1 MISYFADIL
10 QRARTVESDVEA
22 RVVLMSGLRQLLQV
36 VAYGLVDWIA
46 TRGPDPETQPPRS
59 VVDALHA
66 PTDGTLVEAVDA
78 LLVAAEQNGWSGIYK
93 IGSTQLPDSSEC
105 NKLCVDYPTN
115 VLGLLQSMVAMRN
128 DGGEGHGLPG
138 GYNRKLECEA
148 LELLLNAFEPVLPI
162 GNDNSMRIGP
172 HTCEIDIRTIRV
184 HRGRPALIRK
194 IQEVNSATVRVRAQA
209 YTSSGGVDKFT
220 YEATNVFSKFQ
231 SGSLASLKSY
241 DNSWS
246 PLYYLPDR
254 VTDTFTGRDAERA
267 ALLEWLDDQESRSCL
282 VYGDG
287 GVGKTTLVVEVI
299 HQLLDE
305 EVSTSWK
312 PRVISFYTAKRTQFG
327 IDGLTPVGAGRPH
340 LMDLLV
346 HLHILFFAKYPEKQ
360 FYKYSIGEAAQI
372 LQTRMKEELGIGKGD
387 HLIIIDN
394 AETLIESTNDREE
407 LGRQLKDISRRVGR
421 VLITSR
427 RRELLGAEPV
437 EIKPLSSVDAIHFL
451 RKRGSD
457 KLSIQA
463 IKRATDQQLYG
474 IVEVLERRPIVLQA
488 FLNALC
494 DPATD
499 TLEKAKVR
507 VASMLR
513 RDLGEF
519 LFSDAW
525 TRLHKDVRKLLVLM
539 SRIADVHDAQS
550 FRICSDICNVAVHDA
565 EKALVESNGIAS
577 VVYIDGAL
585 QVAFSKNFID
595 FCKDQSGAS
604 DAEVQRAR
612 QRYGQFLARASK
624 FSGDRVAE
632 AFRTPVARA
641 AHRAKQ
647 DGDFEG
653 ARDLYAQAVLA
664 DSTNGWLFDR
674 YAYFFFHDLR
684 DNDAALHQA
693 RRATELLPTEGE
705 VWFTRGLIEARLGD
719 FRAAESSL
727 AKARQ
732 LGISDIRCALQ
743 LAWAYL
749 KAKPRPQL
757 DLAAQQLH
765 FLDVR
770 TAPLSV
776 NDRSRVETAH
786 IRERFE
792 FLRGRYQR

>member
-1 MISYFADIL
+1 MISYFQDIL
-10 QRARTVESDVEA
+10 RRARSVESDVEA

-36 VAYGLVDWIA
+36 VAYGLLDWIA
-46 TRGPDPETQPPRS
+46 ARGPDPETQPPQS
-59 VVDALHA
+59 IVDALHA
-66 PTDGTLVEAVDA
+66 PTDGTLVDAVDA
-78 LLVAAEQNGWSGIYK
+78 LLVAAEQNGWSGVYK
-93 IGSTQLPDSSEC
+93 IGSTQIPDSSEC
-105 NKLCVDYPTN
+105 NELCVDFPAN
-115 VLGLLQSMVAMRN
+115 ILGLLQSMVAMRN

-138 GYNRKLECEA
+138 GYNRQLECGA
-148 LELLLNAFEPVLPI
+148 LELLVSSFEPVLPT
-162 GNDNSMRIGP
+162 GSDNSMRIGP
-172 HTCEIDIRTIRV
+172 SACEIDIRTIRV
-184 HRGRPALIRK
+184 HQGRPALIRK
-194 IQEVNSATVRVRAQA
+194 MQEINSATVRIRAQV
-209 YTSSGGVDKFT
+209 YTSDGGVDKFT
-220 YEATNVFSKFQ
+220 YEAANVFAKFPN
-231 SGSLASLKSY
+231 GSLASLKSY
-241 DNSWS
+241 DNSWM

-254 VTDTFTGRDAERA
+254 VTDTFTGRDAERT

-305 EVSTSWK
+305 QVSTNWK

-327 IDGLTPVGAGRPH
+327 IDGLTPTGAGRPH

-346 HLHILFFAKYPEKQ
+346 HLHILFFAKYPERQ
-360 FYKYSIGEAAQI
+360 FYRYSIGDAAQA
-372 LQTRMKEELGIGKGD
+372 LQTRMKDELGIGKGD
-387 HLIIIDN
+387 HLVIIDN
-394 AETLIESTNDREE
+394 AETLIESTSDREE

-437 EIKPLSSVDAIHFL
+437 EIKPLSSGDAIRFI

-457 KLSIQA
+457 KLSISA
-463 IKRATDQQLYG
+463 IKRASDQQLYN

-499 TLEKAKVR
+499 TLEKAKNR

-539 SRIADVHDAQS
+539 SRIADVHDGQS
-550 FRICSDICNVAVHDA
+550 FRICADICNVAVHDA

-577 VVYIDGAL
+577 IVYIDGAL

-595 FCKDQSGAS
+595 FCKDQPGPG
-604 DAEVQRAR
+604 DADVQRAR

-647 DGDFEG
+647 DGDLAG
-653 ARDLYAQAVLA
+653 AKDLYTQAVLA
-664 DSTNGWLFDR
+664 DSANGWLFDR

-684 DNDAALHQA
+684 DNNAALHQA
-693 RRATELLPTEGE
+693 RRATELLPVEGE

-719 FRAAESSL
+719 FRGAESSL

-732 LGISDIRCALQ
+732 LGVSDIRCALQ

-757 DLAAQQLH
+757 DFAAQQLH
-765 FLDVR
+765 FLDLR
-770 TAPLSV
+770 TAPLPV
-776 NDRSRVETAH
+776 NDRARAETSH
-786 IRERFE
+786 IRDRFE
-792 FLRGRYQR
+792 FLKEKFRT